1 MSAHTSS
8 SPSTGTGTGTSTG
21 TGTGP
26 STGTSTGTA
35 DFHAPTT
42 ARRRA
47 PWTLHVAAVLLT
59 VMNLVMCFGAV
70 YFGTH
75 DDPTRPAS
83 APAPGSLAAWA
94 LIAVLVGYAL
104 TALVCV
110 PGLYRRSRTAW
121 VVALGFLA
129 AHFLFGSLKFLG
141 LGEDA
146 ALLFVVVDVV
156 VAAGLLAPQTRRYI
170 D

>member
-1 MSAHTSS
+1 MSI
-8 SPSTGTGTGTSTG
+8 STTTRTTTTGVR
-21 TGTGP
+21 
-26 STGTSTGTA
+26 A
-35 DFHAPTT
+35 
-42 ARRRA
+42 RA
-47 PWTLHVAAVLLT
+47 PWTVHVAAVLLT
-59 VMNLVMCFGAV
+59 VMNLVTCFGAV

-94 LIAVLVGYAL
+94 LIVVLVGYAL

-121 VVALGFLA
+121 AVALGFVA

-146 ALLFVVVDVV
+146 ALLFVVVDLV
-156 VAAGLLAPQTRRYI
+156 VAAALLAPQTRRHVG
-170 D
+170 